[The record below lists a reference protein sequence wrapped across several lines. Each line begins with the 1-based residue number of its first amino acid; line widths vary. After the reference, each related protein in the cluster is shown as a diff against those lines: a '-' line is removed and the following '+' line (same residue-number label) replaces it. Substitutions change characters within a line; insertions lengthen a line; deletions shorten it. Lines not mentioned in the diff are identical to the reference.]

1 MRNPI
6 ESTRLRLECLGPAAL
21 RALIA
26 RDYEAAGRLLGARVP
41 EEMETLAPV
50 FHVRLGQVEAA
61 PAHEPW
67 LTRAMVLAAERVV
80 IGVAGF
86 HGPPGGE
93 WLEAYAP
100 GAVEFGYTVFEAH
113 RRRGYAAEAGAALIA
128 WGRAHGAD
136 RFVLSIGPENAV
148 SMRLAE
154 KLGFERAGQWV
165 HEARG
170 LEYVYVLEA
179 SARAAGG

>member
-1 MRNPI
+1 
-6 ESTRLRLECLGPAAL
+6 LRLVCLSPEIL
-21 RALIA
+21 RSLLA
-26 RDYEAAGRLLGARVP
+26 RDYQAAGLRLGARVP
-41 EEMETLAPV
+41 ADMETLEHV
-50 FHVRLGQVEAA
+50 FQVRLGQLETA
-61 PAHEPW
+61 PEHEPW
-67 LTRAMVLAAERVV
+67 LTRAMVLAAESAV

-136 RFVLSIGPENAV
+136 RFVLSIGPANSV
-148 SMRLAE
+148 SMQLAE
-154 KLGFERAGQWV
+154 KLGFVRAGQWM
-165 HEARG
+165 HAERG
-170 LEYVYVLEA
+170 LEYVYVRE
-179 SARAAGG
+179 S

>member
-1 MRNPI
+1 MRDPI
-6 ESTRLRLECLGPAAL
+6 ETARLRLVCLGPAAL
-21 RALIA
+21 RALIE
-26 RDYEAAGRLLGARVP
+26 RDHAAAGALLGARVP
-41 EEMETLAPV
+41 EEMQTLAPV
-50 FHVRLGQVEAA
+50 FHVRLGQLQAA

-67 LTRAMVLAAERVV
+67 LTRAMVLSAARLV

-113 RRRGYAAEAGAALIA
+113 RRQGYAAEAGAALIA

-136 RFVLSIGPENAV
+136 RFVLSIGPDNAV

-154 KLGFERAGQWV
+154 RLGFERAGQWV

-170 LEYVYVLEA
+170 LEFVYVRE
-179 SARAAGG
+179 G

>member
-6 ESTRLRLECLGPAAL
+6 ESARLRLVCLGPAVL
-21 RALIA
+21 RALSA
-26 RDYEAAGRLLGARVP
+26 RDYEAAGALLGARVP
-41 EEMETLAPV
+41 AEMETLEPV
-50 FHVRLGQVEAA
+50 FHVRLGQLLAA
-61 PAHEPW
+61 PEHEPW
-67 LTRAMVLAAERVV
+67 LTRAMVLSSERVV

-100 GAVEFGYTVFEAH
+100 GAVEFGYTVFESH
-113 RRRGYAAEAGAALIA
+113 RRQGYAAEAGAALIA
-128 WGRAHGAD
+128 WGKAHGAD
-136 RFVLSIGPENAV
+136 RFVLSIGPQNAV

-154 KLGFERAGQWV
+154 RLGFERAGQWV

-170 LEYVYVLEA
+170 LEYVYVRE
-179 SARAAGG
+179 G

>member
-1 MRNPI
+1 MRDPI
-6 ESTRLRLECLGPAAL
+6 ASARLQLVCLGPDVL

-26 RDYEAAGRLLGARVP
+26 RDHAAAGTLLDAQVP
-41 EEMETLAPV
+41 AEMQALEPV
-50 FHVRLGQVEAA
+50 FHVRLGQLQAA

-67 LTRAMVLAAERVV
+67 LTRAMVLAAERRV

-86 HGPPGGE
+86 HGPPGGD
-93 WLEAYAP
+93 WLADYAP
-100 GAVEFGYTVFEAH
+100 GAVEFGYTVFEAYQ
-113 RRRGYAAEAGAALIA
+113 RRGYAAEAGAALIE

-148 SMRLAE
+148 SMRLAL

-170 LEYVYVLEA
+170 LEYVYVREA
-179 SARAAGG
+179 

>member
-1 MRNPI
+1 MRDPI
-6 ESTRLRLECLGPAAL
+6 ESARLRLVCLGPAAL

-26 RDYEAAGRLLGARVP
+26 RDYEAAGRVLGARVP
-41 EEMETLAPV
+41 EAMQALEPV
-50 FHVRLGQVEAA
+50 FHVRLGQLQAA
-61 PAHEPW
+61 PEHEPW
-67 LTRAMVLAAERVV
+67 LTRAMVLLAERAV

-93 WLEAYAP
+93 WLADYAP
-100 GAVEFGYTVFEAH
+100 GAVEFGYTVFEAY
-113 RRRGYAAEAGAALIA
+113 RRQGYAAEAGAALIA
-128 WGRAHGAD
+128 WGQAHGAD

-148 SMRLAE
+148 SMRLAV

-170 LEYVYVLEA
+170 LEYVYVRE
-179 SARAAGG
+179 G